1 MAGRERPAD
10 LAGPLSQPQTYELV
24 KGRKN
29 RAMPLRRSA
38 PALARNGLA
47 GLRGQF
53 EQALATRDLLAFSE
67 RLVEAARETDALDSL
82 RDDQPAALQDPRD
95 REIFW
100 RLCGVLRSLQAA
112 DLTADQLELV
122 EAALAGTWGI
132 ARISASADLADF
144 HTADRQRGSAGTQEK
159 VRPAAV
165 AAEIRLYEEFLL
177 CLGHLRRN
185 RAYKAWPLEFREK
198 LQAKQFDGQVPG
210 LSDLEK
216 MIKWWAKRGHN
227 PKISGIF
234 WRDLESGRAA
244 LPADARPLVT
254 R

>member
-1 MAGRERPAD
+1 MAGRERPD
-10 LAGPLSQPQTYELV
+10 ELTEPSPHPQTYALV
-24 KGRKN
+24 KGRKS

-38 PALARNGLA
+38 PALARQGLA

-53 EQALATRDLLAFSE
+53 EEALATRDLLAFSE
-67 RLVEAARETDALDSL
+67 RLVADARERNALDTL
-82 RDDQPAALQDPRD
+82 RADQPAALQDPRD

-112 DLTADQLELV
+112 DLRAEQLQLV

-132 ARISASADLADF
+132 ARISATADLADF

-165 AAEIRLYEEFLL
+165 AAEIRLYEEFLR

-185 RAYKAWPLEFREK
+185 RAYKAWPLEFRDQ
-198 LQAKQFDGQVPG
+198 LQAKKFDGQVPG

-216 MIKWWAKRGHN
+216 MIKWWARRGHN
-227 PKISGIF
+227 PKISGTF
-234 WRDLESGRAA
+234 WRDLESGRAE
-244 LPADARPLVT
+244 LPSDARPLVP